1 MLYTRTILH
10 NRTTATPCWSA
21 AAGSA
26 PASHWTDRARKQA
39 ADALP
44 AALRTVTRGRAAAA
58 GSSPVKQQQLRGGAE
73 GTAVLAAAATQLDHL
88 QPHSVT
94 AAEVLQFYSVTEESG
109 LAAGEAEARLARY
122 GPNSLTE
129 AARQGLLSMIAEQFE
144 DRLVQILLVVAVLS
158 GVLST
163 FEEVRLAIAP
173 CDAES

>member
-1 MLYTRTILH
+1 
-10 NRTTATPCWSA
+10 
-21 AAGSA
+21 
-26 PASHWTDRARKQA
+26 
-39 ADALP
+39 
-44 AALRTVTRGRAAAA
+44 
-58 GSSPVKQQQLRGGAE
+58 
-73 GTAVLAAAATQLDHL
+73 
-88 QPHSVT
+88 VT

-163 FEEVRLAIAP
+163 FEEVSFSALFWQKCFIKRCAHSTSAP
-173 CDAES
+173 C

>member
-1 MLYTRTILH
+1 MFPTLRIGPIHTP
-10 NRTTATPCWSA
+10 TTATLCWSA
-21 AAGSA
+21 AAGSV
-26 PASHWTDRARKQA
+26 PASHWPDRARKHA
-39 ADALP
+39 AALP

-58 GSSPVKQQQLRGGAE
+58 GSSSPVKQQQLRGGAE
-73 GTAVLAAAATQLDHL
+73 GTAVVAAAATQLDHL

-129 AARQGLLSMIAEQFE
+129 AKRQGLLSMIAEQFE

-163 FEEVRLAIAP
+163 FEE
-173 CDAES
+173 